1 MKDTMK
7 DTIKDT
13 MKDTVKEM
21 NKIDLEQ
28 VTGGCIPIP
37 SIPGIPYVTAPA
49 CFLQVLFGENCK
61 QKWRKLNLQNGEFC
75 RCPEP
80 GLPARDLQAFI
91 NIIRLHEG

>member
-37 SIPGIPYVTAPA
+37 SIPGIPYVS
-49 CFLQVLFGENCK
+49 
-61 QKWRKLNLQNGEFC
+61 
-75 RCPEP
+75 
-80 GLPARDLQAFI
+80 LPLSP
-91 NIIRLHEG
+91 LHFFRYSIHGITGRG